1 MENGLHVRSE
11 HEPHGFGKSVSEET
25 VERHGQPYSL
35 NTNEPASSGSF
46 AGRRRGV
53 TVRQGSGDRADSG
66 SAVANQPLIQLRKVT
81 KTYHGRG
88 SSTEALS
95 PIDLDVVAGEFV
107 SVLGPSGCGKSTL
120 MMLVAGLLPVSGGSL
135 SVNGQP
141 VTKPLTDLGVVFQQD
156 LLMEWRSALRN
167 VLIQG
172 EMRGIP
178 EAQMRP
184 KALELLDMV
193 GLTGFTDAYPS
204 ELSGG
209 MRQRVSICRALVHEP
224 PLLLM
229 DEPFGALDALTRDQM
244 GLDLLR
250 IWNRTRCTVLFIT
263 HSISEAIFMS
273 DRVVV
278 FSDRPGR
285 IADDFRIELPR
296 PRRMAM
302 RETPEFTNYVQRVR
316 STLTEL
322 GVIREG
328 DDDLDT
334 PGPGEGVDLGD
345 EPSGQRE

>member
-1 MENGLHVRSE
+1 MTA
-11 HEPHGFGKSVSEET
+11 PHGSDGAVGGSVENPT
-25 VERHGQPYSL
+25 
-35 NTNEPASSGSF
+35 
-46 AGRRRGV
+46 
-53 TVRQGSGDRADSG
+53 
-66 SAVANQPLIQLRKVT
+66 PLIQLRQVT
-81 KTYHGRG
+81 KTYHSRG
-88 SSTEALS
+88 NKTEALS
-95 PIDLDVVAGEFV
+95 PIDLDVAPGEFV

-135 SVNGQP
+135 TVNGQP
-141 VTKPLTDLGVVFQQD
+141 VTKPVTDVGVVFQQD

-178 EAQMRP
+178 ASEMKPR
-184 KALELLDMV
+184 ALELLDMV
-193 GLTGFTDAYPS
+193 GLTGFVDSYPS

-250 IWNRTRCTVLFIT
+250 IWNQTRCTVLFIT

-278 FSDRPGR
+278 FSDRPGK
-285 IADDFRIELPR
+285 IADDIRIELPR

-302 RETPEFTNYVQRVR
+302 RETPEFTAYVQRVR

-328 DDDLDT
+328 DDDLGT
-334 PGPGEGVDLGD
+334 PDRGEGADMRD
-345 EPSGQRE
+345 EPSGRSE

>member
-1 MENGLHVRSE
+1 M
-11 HEPHGFGKSVSEET
+11 T
-25 VERHGQPYSL
+25 VAP
-35 NTNEPASSGSF
+35 
-46 AGRRRGV
+46 
-53 TVRQGSGDRADSG
+53 GSGE
-66 SAVANQPLIQLRKVT
+66 AVGGDVDAPTPLIQLRQVT
-81 KTYHGRG
+81 KTYHSRG
-88 SSTEALS
+88 NRTEALS
-95 PIDLDVVAGEFV
+95 PIDLDVAPGEFV

-135 SVNGQP
+135 TVNGHP
-141 VTKPLTDLGVVFQQD
+141 VTKPVTDVGVVFQQD

-172 EMRGIP
+172 EMRGISASEMKP
-178 EAQMRP
+178 R
-184 KALELLDMV
+184 ALELLDMV
-193 GLTGFTDAYPS
+193 GLTGFVDSYPS

-250 IWNRTRCTVLFIT
+250 IWNQTRCTVLFIT

-278 FSDRPGR
+278 FSDRPGK
-285 IADDFRIELPR
+285 IADDIRIELPR

-302 RETPEFTNYVQRVR
+302 RETPEFTAYVQRVR

-328 DDDLDT
+328 DDDLGT
-334 PGPGEGVDLGD
+334 PDRGEGADMWD
-345 EPSGQRE
+345 EPSGRSE

>member
-1 MENGLHVRSE
+1 MTA
-11 HEPHGFGKSVSEET
+11 PHGSSEAVGRSVEQT
-25 VERHGQPYSL
+25 
-35 NTNEPASSGSF
+35 
-46 AGRRRGV
+46 
-53 TVRQGSGDRADSG
+53 
-66 SAVANQPLIQLRKVT
+66 PLIQLRQVT
-81 KTYHGRG
+81 KTYHSRG
-88 SSTEALS
+88 NKTEALS
-95 PIDLDVVAGEFV
+95 PIDLDVAPGEFV

-135 SVNGQP
+135 TVSGQP
-141 VTKPLTDLGVVFQQD
+141 VTKPVTDVGVVFQQD
-156 LLMEWRSALRN
+156 LLMEWRTALRN

-178 EAQMRP
+178 EAQIKPR
-184 KALELLDMV
+184 ALELLDMV
-193 GLTGFTDAYPS
+193 GLTGFTDSYPS

-250 IWNRTRCTVLFIT
+250 IWNQTQSTVLFIT

-285 IADDFRIELPR
+285 IADDMRIELPR

-302 RETPEFTNYVQRVR
+302 RETSEFTNYVQRVR

-328 DDDLDT
+328 DDDVEA
-334 PGPGEGVDLGD
+334 PGPAQGSEQSDQ
-345 EPSGQRE
+345 PSGNIE

>member
-1 MENGLHVRSE
+1 MTA
-11 HEPHGFGKSVSEET
+11 PHGSDDGAVGGSVA
-25 VERHGQPYSL
+25 
-35 NTNEPASSGSF
+35 PA
-46 AGRRRGV
+46 
-53 TVRQGSGDRADSG
+53 T
-66 SAVANQPLIQLRKVT
+66 PLIQLRQVT

-88 SSTEALS
+88 GSTEALS
-95 PIDLDVVAGEFV
+95 PIDLDVAPGEFV

-141 VTKPLTDLGVVFQQD
+141 VTQPVTDLGVVFQQD

-178 EAQMRP
+178 ASEMKP
-184 KALELLDMV
+184 KALELLEMV
-193 GLTGFTDAYPS
+193 GLTGFTDSYPS

-263 HSISEAIFMS
+263 HSISEAIFLS

-285 IADDFRIELPR
+285 IADDIRIELPR
-296 PRRMAM
+296 PRRMAL
-302 RETPEFTNYVQRVR
+302 RETPEFTTYVQRVR

-328 DDDLDT
+328 DDDLDA
-334 PGPGEGVDLGD
+334 PGQGEGADMRD
-345 EPSGQRE
+345 KPSGHSE